1 MNNKKLFPVMLCF
14 FAMGFVDLVG
24 IASNYVKADLNLSDS
39 MANTL
44 PSLVFLWFLIFS
56 IPTSLLMNKIGRKNT
71 VLVSLVMTLASLII
85 PVFTLDF
92 TMLLLS
98 FSLLGIGNAIMQ
110 TSLNPLVDSVM
121 EGGAS
126 ASTLTFGQ
134 FIKSIASFLAPII
147 ASWGAVNDVFGFG
160 WRVLYPIYLGVG
172 VLATLM
178 LFGTRINEQ
187 PPSDSPEGEKSVGQQ
202 FAGALALL
210 RPRKYSPSGN
220 CGIGAIGDRREGG
233 QKVEGGSSFILLC
246 FLAIVCHV
254 GIDVGTSVTAPKVLI
269 ERLGITLNDAAYIAT
284 VYFVAKAAGSF
295 SGSFIMKFMKDWTF
309 LFVSVAMMLI
319 ALVGLYVGRNQWEIY
334 GAVALMGFGNGNPFS
349 IVFAR
354 ALQAVP
360 EKKNEVSGLLIM
372 GICGGAI
379 FPILMGAASDAV
391 GSQAGAIAVVS
402 VGVLYLLFYW
412 LTGIRKTHNS

>member
-1 MNNKKLFPVMLCF
+1 MNNKKLIPVMLCF

-24 IASNYVKADLNLSDS
+24 IASNYVKADLDLSDS

-71 VLVSLVMTLASLII
+71 VMLSLVMTLAAMVI

-92 TMLLLS
+92 GMLLVS

-121 EGGAS
+121 KGGAS

-147 ASWGAVNDVFGFG
+147 ASWGATTNAFGFG

-172 VLATLM
+172 ILATLL
-178 LFGTRINEQ
+178 LFGTETNEDTR
-187 PPSDSPEGEKSVGQQ
+187 PTPIPSRDGGENMVQASVFEQ
-202 FAGALALL
+202 FAGCFALL
-210 RPRKYSPSGN
+210 R
-220 CGIGAIGDRREGG
+220 GG
-233 QKVEGGSSFILLC
+233 FILMC

-254 GIDVGTSVTAPKVLI
+254 GIDVGVSVTAPKILM
-269 ERLGITLNDAAYIAT
+269 ERLGMSLNDAAYIAT

-309 LFVSVAMMLI
+309 LFVSVAMMII
-319 ALVGLYVGRNQWEIY
+319 ALIGLYAGSTQWEIY

-349 IVFAR
+349 IIFAR

-360 EKKNEVSGLLIM
+360 DKKNEISGLLIM
-372 GICGGAI
+372 GICGGAV
-379 FPILMGAASDAV
+379 FPMLMGAASDAV
-391 GSQAGAIAVVS
+391 GGQAGAIAVVS
-402 VGVLYLLFYW
+402 VGVLYMLGYW
-412 LTGIRKTHNS
+412 MMGLRKAGK

>member
-1 MNNKKLFPVMLCF
+1 MNKKLVPVMLCF
-14 FAMGFVDLVG
+14 FAMGFVDMVG
-24 IASNYVKADLNLSDS
+24 IASNYVQKDLGLSDS

-71 VLVSLVMTLASLII
+71 VLLSLVMTLAAMVV

-92 TMLLLS
+92 TLLLLS

-121 EGGAS
+121 KGGAS

-147 ASWGAVNDVFGFG
+147 ASWGATANAFGLG

-178 LFGTRINEQ
+178 LFGTKITD
-187 PPSDSPEGEKSVGQQ
+187 PKTPSDSPLKGENSGLEVSPLRGDLEGSLL
-202 FAGALALL
+202 GAFSLL
-210 RPRKYSPSGN
+210 GN
-220 CGIGAIGDRREGG
+220 P
-233 QKVEGGSSFILLC
+233 FILFC
-246 FLAIVCHV
+246 FLAIICHV
-254 GIDVGTSVTAPKVLI
+254 GIDVGTSVTAPKILMW
-269 ERLGITLNDAAYIAT
+269 RTGIGLNEAAIIGT
-284 VYFVAKAAGSF
+284 IYFVAKAAGSF
-295 SGSFIMKFMKDWTF
+295 SGSFIMSYLKDWTF
-309 LFVSVAMMLI
+309 LLVSVLMMVAAVFGLI
-319 ALVGLYVGRNQWEIY
+319 FGESTAVIY
-334 GAVALMGFGNGNPFS
+334 ASVALMGYGNGNPFS

-354 ALQAVP
+354 AMQAVP

-372 GICGGAI
+372 GIFGGTI
-379 FPILMGAASDAV
+379 FPLLMGFASDAMGQV
-391 GSQAGAIAVVS
+391 GAVLVMT
-402 VGVLYLLFYW
+402 VGILYLLGFW
-412 LTGIRKTHNS
+412 LKGKRA

>member
-1 MNNKKLFPVMLCF
+1 MLCF

-71 VLVSLVMTLASLII
+71 VMLSLVMTLAAMVI

-92 TMLLLS
+92 GMLLVS

-121 EGGAS
+121 KGGAS

-147 ASWGAVNDVFGFG
+147 ASWGATTNAFGFG

-172 VLATLM
+172 ILATLL
-178 LFGTRINEQ
+178 LFGTET
-187 PPSDSPEGEKSVGQQ
+187 PSDSPVEGEENKLPVGEQ
-202 FAGALALL
+202 FAGCFTLL
-210 RPRKYSPSGN
+210 RNPF
-220 CGIGAIGDRREGG
+220 
-233 QKVEGGSSFILLC
+233 VLLC

-254 GIDVGTSVTAPKVLI
+254 GIDVGTSVTAPKILM

-295 SGSFIMKFMKDWTF
+295 SGSFIMKFLKDWTF
-309 LFVSVAMMLI
+309 LLLSVLMMVV
-319 ALVGLYVGRNQWEIY
+319 AVFGLLFGKDSDVIY
-334 GAVALMGFGNGNPFS
+334 ASVALMGYGNGNPFS
-349 IVFAR
+349 IIFAR
-354 ALQAVP
+354 SLAAVP
-360 EKKNEVSGLLIM
+360 DKKNEVSGLLIM
-372 GICGGAI
+372 GICGGAV
-379 FPILMGAASDAV
+379 FPMFMGAASDAV
-391 GSQAGAIAVVS
+391 GAQSGAVLALS
-402 VGVLYLLFYW
+402 VGILYLLFFW
-412 LTGIRKTHNS
+412 MMGLRIRR

>member
-1 MNNKKLFPVMLCF
+1 MNIKKLAPVMLCF

-71 VLVSLVMTLASLII
+71 VLVSLVMTLASLLVPI
-85 PVFTLDF
+85 FTLDF

-121 EGGAS
+121 KGGAS

-147 ASWGAVNDVFGFG
+147 ASWGAMSNTFGLG

-172 VLATLM
+172 ILATLL
-178 LFGTRINEQ
+178 LFGTK
-187 PPSDSPEGEKSVGQQ
+187 PPSDSPQRREKSISRQ
-202 FAGALALL
+202 FADCFALL
-210 RPRKYSPSGN
+210 LPSRHSPKG
-220 CGIGAIGDRREGG
+220 GAGGD
-233 QKVEGGSSFILLC
+233 FILLC

-254 GIDVGTSVTAPKVLI
+254 GIDVGTSVTAPKILM

-284 VYFVAKAAGSF
+284 VYFIAKAAGSF

-319 ALVGLYVGRNQWEIY
+319 ALVGLYVGSTSWEIY

-379 FPILMGAASDAV
+379 FPMLMGTASDAI
-391 GSQAGAIAVVS
+391 GGQAGAIAVVS
-402 VGVLYLLFYW
+402 IGVLYLLGYW
-412 LTGIRKTHNS
+412 LVGLRKQG

>member
-1 MNNKKLFPVMLCF
+1 MLCF

-24 IASNYVKADLNLSDS
+24 IASNYVKADLDLSDS

-71 VLVSLVMTLASLII
+71 VMLSLVMTLAAMVI

-92 TMLLLS
+92 GMLLVS

-121 EGGAS
+121 KGGAS

-147 ASWGAVNDVFGFG
+147 ASWGATTNAFGFG

-172 VLATLM
+172 ILATLL
-178 LFGTRINEQ
+178 LFGTDT
-187 PPSDSPEGEKSVGQQ
+187 PSDSPVEGEENKLPVGEQ
-202 FAGALALL
+202 FAGCFTLL
-210 RPRKYSPSGN
+210 RNPF
-220 CGIGAIGDRREGG
+220 
-233 QKVEGGSSFILLC
+233 VLLC

-254 GIDVGTSVTAPKVLI
+254 GIDVGTSVTAPKILM

-295 SGSFIMKFMKDWTF
+295 SGSFIMKFLKDWTF
-309 LFVSVAMMLI
+309 LLLSVLMMVV
-319 ALVGLYVGRNQWEIY
+319 AVFGLLFGKDSTVIY
-334 GAVALMGFGNGNPFS
+334 ASVALMGYGNGNPFS
-349 IVFAR
+349 IIFAR
-354 ALQAVP
+354 SLAAVP
-360 EKKNEVSGLLIM
+360 DKKNEVSGLLIM
-372 GICGGAI
+372 GICGGAV
-379 FPILMGAASDAV
+379 FPMFMGAASDAV
-391 GSQAGAIAVVS
+391 GAQSGAVLALS
-402 VGVLYLLFYW
+402 VGILYLLFFW
-412 LTGIRKTHNS
+412 MMGLRIRR

>member
-1 MNNKKLFPVMLCF
+1 MNYKKLIPVMLCF

-24 IASNYVKADLNLSDS
+24 IASNYVKADLDLNDS

-71 VLVSLVMTLASLII
+71 VMLSLVMTLAAMVI
-85 PVFTLDF
+85 PVFTLNF

-121 EGGAS
+121 KGGAS

-147 ASWGAVNDVFGFG
+147 ASWGATTNAFGFG

-172 VLATLM
+172 VLATLL
-178 LFGTRINEQ
+178 LFGTET
-187 PPSDSPEGEKSVGQQ
+187 PSDSPVEGEENKLPVGEQ
-202 FAGALALL
+202 FAGCFTLL
-210 RPRKYSPSGN
+210 RNPF
-220 CGIGAIGDRREGG
+220 
-233 QKVEGGSSFILLC
+233 VLLC

-254 GIDVGTSVTAPKVLI
+254 GIDVGTSVTAPKILM

-295 SGSFIMKFMKDWTF
+295 SGSFIMKFLKDWTF
-309 LFVSVAMMLI
+309 LLLSVLMMVV
-319 ALVGLYVGRNQWEIY
+319 AVFGLLFGKDSTVIY
-334 GAVALMGFGNGNPFS
+334 ASVALMGYGNGNPFS
-349 IVFAR
+349 IIFAR
-354 ALQAVP
+354 SLAAVP
-360 EKKNEVSGLLIM
+360 DKKNEVSGLLIM
-372 GICGGAI
+372 GICGGAV
-379 FPILMGAASDAV
+379 FPMFMGAASDAV
-391 GSQAGAIAVVS
+391 GAQSGAVLALS
-402 VGVLYLLFYW
+402 VGILYLLFFW
-412 LTGIRKTHNS
+412 MMGLRIRR

>member
-1 MNNKKLFPVMLCF
+1 MNYKKLIPVMLCF

-71 VLVSLVMTLASLII
+71 VLVSLVMTLTSLFI

-92 TMLLLS
+92 AMLLLS

-121 EGGAS
+121 KGGAS

-147 ASWGAVNDVFGFG
+147 ASWGATTDAFGFG

-172 VLATLM
+172 ILATLL

-187 PPSDSPEGEKSVGQQ
+187 QLPTDSPQRREKPISQQ
-202 FAGALALL
+202 FADCFALL
-210 RPRKYSPSGN
+210 LPSKHSPKE
-220 CGIGAIGDRREGG
+220 GAGG
-233 QKVEGGSSFILLC
+233 GTFILLC

-254 GIDVGTSVTAPKVLI
+254 GIDVGTSVTAPKILI

-309 LFVSVAMMLI
+309 LFVSVAMMII
-319 ALVGLYVGRNQWEIY
+319 ALIGLYVGSSQWEIY

-349 IVFAR
+349 IVFSR
-354 ALQAVP
+354 AMAAVP
-360 EKKNEVSGLLIM
+360 DKKNEVSGLLIM
-372 GICGGAI
+372 GICGGAV
-379 FPILMGAASDAV
+379 FPMFMGAASDAI

-402 VGVLYLLFYW
+402 VGVLYLLGYW
-412 LTGIRKTHNS
+412 MAGLRKQNTNA

>member
-1 MNNKKLFPVMLCF
+1 MLCF

-24 IASNYVKADLNLSDS
+24 IASNYVKADLNLSDA

-44 PSLVFLWFLIFS
+44 PSLVFLWFLIFG
-56 IPTSLLMNKIGRKNT
+56 IPTSLLMNKIGRRNT
-71 VLVSLVMTLASLII
+71 VLLSLVMTLAALIV
-85 PVFTLDF
+85 PVFTLNF

-121 EGGAS
+121 KGGAS

-147 ASWGAVNDVFGFG
+147 ASWGATTDAFGFG

-172 VLATLM
+172 VLATL
-178 LFGTRINEQ
+178 LLLGTK
-187 PPSDSPEGEKSVGQQ
+187 PPSDSPQRREKPISQQ
-202 FAGALALL
+202 FADCFALL
-210 RPRKYSPSGN
+210 LPSKHSP
-220 CGIGAIGDRREGG
+220 GG
-233 QKVEGGSSFILLC
+233 GSFILLC

-254 GIDVGTSVTAPKVLI
+254 GIDVGTSVTAPKILM

-284 VYFVAKAAGSF
+284 VYFVAKAAGSL
-295 SGSFIMKFMKDWTF
+295 SGSFILKFMKDWTF

-319 ALVGLYVGRNQWEIY
+319 ALVGLYVGSTQWEIY

-379 FPILMGAASDAV
+379 FPMFMGAASDAV
-391 GSQAGAIAVVS
+391 GGQAGAIAVVS

-412 LTGIRKTHNS
+412 MLGFRK

>member
-1 MNNKKLFPVMLCF
+1 MNKKLIPVMLCF
-14 FAMGFVDLVG
+14 FTMGFVDMVG

-71 VLVSLVMTLASLII
+71 VLVSLVMTLVAMVV

-121 EGGAS
+121 KGGAS

-147 ASWGAVNDVFGFG
+147 ASWGARTDAFGFG
-160 WRVLYPIYLGVG
+160 WRALYPIYLGIG
-172 VLATLM
+172 ILATLL
-178 LFGTRINEQ
+178 LFGTRINEV
-187 PPSDSPEGEKSVGQQ
+187 STVKGEKSLGQQ
-202 FAGALALL
+202 FAGCFALL
-210 RPRKYSPSGN
+210 KEP
-220 CGIGAIGDRREGG
+220 
-233 QKVEGGSSFILLC
+233 FILFC
-246 FLAIVCHV
+246 FLAIICHV
-254 GIDVGTSVTAPKVLI
+254 GIDVGTSITAPKILM
-269 ERLGITLNDAAYIAT
+269 ERTGILLDDAAIIIT
-284 VYFVAKAAGSF
+284 IYFVAKAAGSF
-295 SGSFIMKFMKDWTF
+295 SGSFIMNYLKDWSF
-309 LFVSVAMMLI
+309 LLISVLMMVASAFGLI
-319 ALVGLYVGRNQWEIY
+319 FGQSTAVIY
-334 GAVALMGFGNGNPFS
+334 ASVALMGFGNGNPFS

-354 ALQAVP
+354 AMQAAP

-372 GICGGAI
+372 GICGGAV
-379 FPILMGAASDAV
+379 FPPLMGIASDAM
-391 GSQAGAIAVVS
+391 GQTGAVLVMS
-402 VGVLYLLFYW
+402 VGILYLLGFW
-412 LTGIRKTHNS
+412 LQGKKA

>member
-1 MNNKKLFPVMLCF
+1 MNYELRIMNYKKLIPVMLCF

-24 IASNYVKADLNLSDS
+24 IASNYVKADLNLSDA

-56 IPTSLLMNKIGRKNT
+56 IPTSLLMNKIGRRNT
-71 VLVSLVMTLASLII
+71 VLLSLVMTLTALIV
-85 PVFTLDF
+85 PVFTLNF

-121 EGGAS
+121 KGGAS

-147 ASWGAVNDVFGFG
+147 ASWGAVHNTFDLG

-172 VLATLM
+172 ILATML

-187 PPSDSPEGEKSVGQQ
+187 PLSNSPEGEKSVGQQ
-202 FAGALALL
+202 FAGAFALL
-210 RPRKYSPSGN
+210 YPRKNSPSGEAER
-220 CGIGAIGDRREGG
+220 GY
-233 QKVEGGSSFILLC
+233 FILLC

-254 GIDVGTSVTAPKVLI
+254 GIDVGTSVTAPKILM
-269 ERLGITLNDAAYIAT
+269 ERLGISLDDAAYIAT

-319 ALVGLYVGRNQWEIY
+319 ALVGLYVGSTQWEIY

-379 FPILMGAASDAV
+379 FPMLMGAASDAV
-391 GSQAGAIAVVS
+391 GGQAGAIAVVS

-412 LTGIRKTHNS
+412 MLGLRK

>member
-1 MNNKKLFPVMLCF
+1 MLCF

-71 VLVSLVMTLASLII
+71 VLLSLVMTLAALVI

-121 EGGAS
+121 KGGAS

-147 ASWGAVNDVFGFG
+147 ASWGAVNNMFGFG

-172 VLATLM
+172 ILATLL
-178 LFGTRINEQ
+178 LFGIK
-187 PPSDSPEGEKSVGQQ
+187 PPSDSPQRREKPISRQ
-202 FAGALALL
+202 FADCFALL
-210 RPRKYSPSGN
+210 LPSRHSPKG
-220 CGIGAIGDRREGG
+220 GAGG
-233 QKVEGGSSFILLC
+233 GLILLC

-254 GIDVGTSVTAPKVLI
+254 GIDVGTSVTAPKILM

-284 VYFVAKAAGSF
+284 IYFVAKAAGSF

-309 LFVSVAMMLI
+309 LFVSVAMMII
-319 ALVGLYVGRNQWEIY
+319 ALIGLYVGSTQWEIY
-334 GAVALMGFGNGNPFS
+334 GAVALMGYGNGNPFS

-354 ALQAVP
+354 AMQSAP

-372 GICGGAI
+372 GICGGAV
-379 FPILMGAASDAV
+379 FPMLMGAASDAV
-391 GSQAGAIAVVS
+391 GGQAGAIAVLS
-402 VGVLYLLFYW
+402 VGVLYLLGYW
-412 LTGIRKTHNS
+412 FTGLRRKNA